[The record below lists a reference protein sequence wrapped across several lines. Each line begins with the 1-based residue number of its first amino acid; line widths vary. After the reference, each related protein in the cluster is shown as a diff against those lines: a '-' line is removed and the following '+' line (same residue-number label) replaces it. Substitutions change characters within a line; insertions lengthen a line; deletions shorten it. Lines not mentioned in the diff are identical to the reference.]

1 MNDLTFQYP
10 SWYLLFCALLGI
22 GYALLLYF
30 RSAAFREK
38 AGWIA
43 PVLGVARA
51 LTVTVLAVLL
61 LGPILRSLLTETQR
75 PVVVLAQDVSESVV
89 AELDSTARLNYLAQ
103 YRQLRDRLA
112 ERYDVRSYAF
122 GETVRETDEL
132 TFADKATNT
141 SDLLTQLYDGYSNQN
156 LGAIILASDG
166 IYNQGSNPV
175 YAGTQL
181 TAPIYTVALGDT
193 VPRRDLILKR
203 VFYNKI
209 AYLGDRFSIQVD
221 VAAQNAAGSSTSLRV
236 RKVGASGAGQ
246 VLQSR
251 NITIDRNDFFTTE
264 ELVLD
269 ADAPGVQRYRVSVTG
284 IDGEETRVNNVQDIF
299 VDVLDARQ
307 KILLL
312 AHSPHPDL
320 GALKQTIE
328 SNKNYEVTVG
338 YADKLKRPITDYDF
352 VVFHQLPA
360 VGKDISGLLGQ
371 LNQRNTPR
379 LFVVGS
385 QSDLPALNRA
395 QNLLTVQAQGGSTN
409 DVQGTVAGDF
419 NLFTLDP
426 QLAQQLPQFSP
437 VQVPFGKF
445 TAGANAQP
453 LLYQRIGKVDTEY
466 PLLVVGEQD
475 QTKVG
480 VLAGENVWRWR
491 LFDFL
496 QHENHDL
503 TDELLRKVVQYL
515 TVKEDRRRF
524 RVSVAD
530 NIFDENEAVLLDAE
544 LYNSNYE
551 LINDED
557 VTLTVTNEEGREFNF
572 AFNRSGKAYQLDA
585 GIFPVGN
592 YRYTGR
598 VVLNGETRT
607 AKGQFSVQP
616 VQLERYATTADH
628 GLLRLLS
635 ERFDGALYYP
645 DQLGALGDRLTENP
659 IKPVLYQTA
668 TTREVIHLRWIFFLL
683 LGLLSLEWFARRF
696 YGEY

>member
-1 MNDLTFQYP
+1 MNDLTFTYP
-10 SWYLLFCALLGI
+10 TWYLVFCGLLGVA
-22 GYALLLYF
+22 YALLLYY

-43 PVLGVARA
+43 PALSVARG
-51 LTVTVLAVLL
+51 LTVAVLAVLL
-61 LGPILRSLLTETQR
+61 LGPVLRSILTETQK
-75 PVVVLAQDVSESVV
+75 PVVVMAQDVSESVA
-89 AELDSTARLNYLAQ
+89 AEFDSTALQAYTAQ
-103 YRQLRDRLA
+103 YRQLRARLG
-112 ERYDVRSYAF
+112 EQYDVRSYTF
-122 GETVRETDEL
+122 GDEVRETEEL
-132 TFADKATNT
+132 NFADKATNI
-141 SDLLTQLYDGYSNQN
+141 SDLLAQLYDGYSNQN
-156 LGAIILASDG
+156 LGAVILAGDG

-193 VPRRDLILKR
+193 VPDRDLILKR

-221 VAAQNAAGSSTSLRV
+221 VAAQNAAGANTTLRV

-246 VLQSR
+246 VLQSK
-251 NITIDRNDFFTTE
+251 NIPIGRNDFFTTE

-328 SNKNYEVTVG
+328 SNKNYEVTVAYQG
-338 YADKLKRPITDYDF
+338 KLKRAITDFDF

-360 VGKDISGLLGQ
+360 RGSDISGLLAQ
-371 LNQRNTPR
+371 LNQRKTPR

-385 QSDLPALNRA
+385 QTDLAQLNQV
-395 QNLLTVQAQGGSTN
+395 QNLLTVQAQNQSVN
-409 DVQGTVAGDF
+409 DVQGTIAPNF

-426 QLAQQLPQFSP
+426 RIAQQLPNFSP
-437 VQVPFGKF
+437 IQAPFGKF
-445 TAGANAQP
+445 TANANAQP
-453 LLYQRIGKVDTEY
+453 LLFQRIGKVDTEY
-466 PLLVVGEQD
+466 PLLVLGEQD
-475 QTKVG
+475 ETKVG

-496 QHENHDL
+496 QNENHEL
-503 TDELLRKVVQYL
+503 TNELLRKVVQYL

-530 NIFDENEAVLLDAE
+530 NIFDENEPVLLDAE
-544 LYNSNYE
+544 LYNPNYE
-551 LINDED
+551 LVNEAD
-557 VTLTVTNEEGREFNF
+557 VGLTITNAEGRDYNF
-572 AFNRSGKAYQLDA
+572 AFNRNGNAYSLNA
-585 GIFPVGN
+585 GILPVGN
-592 YRYTGR
+592 YRYTGN
-598 VVLNGETRT
+598 VTLNGEVLT

-635 ERFDGALYYP
+635 ERYAGALYYP
-645 DQLGALGDRLTENP
+645 DQLAALGDRLIENP

-668 TTREVIHLRWIFFLL
+668 KTQDVIHLRWIFFLL
-683 LGLLSLEWFARRF
+683 LGLLSLEWFARRYF
-696 YGEY
+696 GEY

>member
-1 MNDLTFQYP
+1 MNELTFQYP
-10 SWYLLFCALLGI
+10 TWYLLLCGVLGI
-22 GYALLLYF
+22 AYALLLYY
-30 RSAAFREK
+30 RSAAFRHK

-51 LTVTVLAVLL
+51 LTVATLAVLL
-61 LGPILRSLLTETQR
+61 LGPVLRSLLTETQK
-75 PVVVLAQDVSESVV
+75 PVVVLAQDVSESVTTG
-89 AELDSTARLNYLAQ
+89 LDSTARRDYV
-103 YRQLRDRLA
+103 RRFGQLRDRLA
-112 ERYDVRSYAF
+112 EQYEVKTYAF
-122 GETVRETDEL
+122 GDAVRETDDL
-132 TFADKATNT
+132 DFTDKATNT
-141 SDLLTQLYDGYSNQN
+141 SDLLTQLYDLYSNQN
-156 LGAIILASDG
+156 LGAVILASDG

-209 AYLGDRFSIQVD
+209 AYLGDRFSVQVD
-221 VAAQNAAGSSTSLRV
+221 VAAQNAAGANTSLRV
-236 RKVGASGAGQ
+236 RKVGAGGQ
-246 VLQSR
+246 VLQRQS
-251 NITIDRNDFFTTE
+251 IAIDRNDFFTTA

-269 ADAPGVQRYRVSVTG
+269 ASAPGVQRYRVSVTA
-284 IDGEETRVNNVQDIF
+284 IQGEETTVNNVQDIF

-328 SNKNYEVTVG
+328 SNKNYEVTVA
-338 YADKLKRPITDYDF
+338 YRDKLKRPVSDFDF

-360 VGKDISGLLGQ
+360 VGSDVSALLAQ
-371 LNQRNTPR
+371 LDQRKTPR

-385 QSDLPALNRA
+385 QTDLAALNRV
-395 QNLLTVQAQGGSTN
+395 QSLITIQAQGGGSTN

-426 QLAQQLPQFSP
+426 LIAQQLPNFSP
-437 VQVPFGKF
+437 IQVPFGKF
-445 TAGANAQP
+445 TAAANAQP

-466 PLLVVGEQD
+466 PLLVLGETD

-496 QHENHDL
+496 QHENHQL
-503 TDELLRKVVQYL
+503 TNELLRKVVQYL

-524 RVSVAD
+524 RVSVAN

-544 LYNSNYE
+544 LYNNNYE

-557 VTLTVTNEEGREFNF
+557 VTLTVTNEEGQEFNF
-572 AFNRSGKAYQLDA
+572 AFNRNGNAYSLNA

-598 VVLNGETRT
+598 VTLNGEALT
-607 AKGQFSVQP
+607 AGGQFSVQP
-616 VQLERYATTADH
+616 VQLERYETTADH

-635 ERFDGALYYP
+635 ERFAGALYYP
-645 DQLGALGDRLTENP
+645 DQLTALGDRLIDNP

-668 TTREVIHLRWIFFLL
+668 KTREVIHLRWLFFLL